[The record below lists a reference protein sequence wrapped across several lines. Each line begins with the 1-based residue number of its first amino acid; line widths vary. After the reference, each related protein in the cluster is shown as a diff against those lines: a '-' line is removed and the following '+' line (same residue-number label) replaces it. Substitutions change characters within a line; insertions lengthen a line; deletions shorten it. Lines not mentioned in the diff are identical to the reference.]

1 MLAVAVLPI
10 SHETLQYGSDDGGIT
25 VKADHPDL
33 NKKMEV
39 RALSLSLSSFCSHF
53 SLFSLLYSLLSL
65 LSSLLSSLDSLVG
78 GWPKDQH

>member
-39 RALSLSLSSFCSHF
+39 RRESPPLWPLSSSFSLSLVGSLQTSHF
-53 SLFSLLYSLLSL
+53 FLLGSGKE
-65 LSSLLSSLDSLVG
+65 D
-78 GWPKDQH
+78 